1 MKKFAVLFM
10 AALMMITAVSAFAES
25 PANDLIAQINGQV
38 FEFSSGVG
46 AWGTEMV
53 IGKNGEFTGSFHDGE
68 MGETGDGYP
77 NGTIYGCTF
86 HGQISD
92 PEPVDEFT
100 WKAKIVVNADEGQV
114 PEAIEDGI
122 RFITSAPYGL
132 QNANS
137 ITVFLPGTPVEHL
150 PEGFIPWSHLNEID
164 PDAEEIPYFAIWN
177 EDDKAG
183 FISDPVY
190 GTLEIGSLLA
200 GGWTPA
206 ADPAV
211 TEELRAKFEKT
222 TEALLGVNYTPVA
235 YLGSQV
241 VAGTNHAILCQAAA
255 VYPDAQPCFVILYLY
270 EDLEGNVSLLN
281 IADFDFGSF
290 CTYGAE

>member
-1 MKKFAVLFM
+1 MKRFAVLFM
-10 AALMMITAVSAFAES
+10 AALMVITAVSAFAES
-25 PANDLIAQINGQV
+25 PADDLFAQINGQA

-46 AWGTEMV
+46 AWGTEMI
-53 IGKNGEFTGSFHDGE
+53 IGENGEFTGSFHDGE

-92 PEPVDEFT
+92 PEPVDEFA
-100 WKAKIVVNADEGQV
+100 WKAKIVVTADEGQV

-150 PEGFIPWSHLNEID
+150 PEGFIPWSHLSEID
-164 PDAEEIPYFAIWN
+164 PDAEVIPYFAIWN
-177 EDDKAG
+177 EDDEAG

-190 GTLEIGSLLA
+190 KTLETGSLLA

-211 TEELRAKFEKT
+211 TEELRAKFEKA
-222 TEALLGVNYTPVA
+222 TEALLGVNYSPVA

-241 VAGTNHAILCQAAA
+241 VAGINHAILCQAAA
-255 VYPDAQPCFVILYLY
+255 VYPDAQPYFVIVYLY
-270 EDLEGNVSLLN
+270 EDLAGNVSILN